1 MFKSFTLAALAA
13 VAAAQYRQ
21 QLGYGYQQEAAQP
34 AYAIPEFNQKID
46 VSKRQ
51 PDRYDDDLKGKV
63 GGYGYGIATDGY
75 DDGYRSSY
83 LTGGRRHQ
91 NLDLSGK
98 GQQIGYGAVRK
109 DARREDSDL
118 NTDKESANLRHENGD
133 HQNQEYG
140 EQDLRTD
147 DDLDARGLSGLT
159 GGSRR
164 EYGGYSDSYGY
175 GYQAQPS
182 YRRY

>member
-13 VAAAQYRQ
+13 VAAAQYKQAQGGYGNGSYRTYQ
-21 QLGYGYQQEAAQP
+21 QAPSYDLDDRLGYRGTEAAQP
-34 AYAIPEFNQKID
+34 AYAVPELNQKLD

-51 PDRYDDDLKGKV
+51 PDRYDDDLDRRGV
-63 GGYGYGIATDGY
+63 YGYGVDSDGY

-83 LTGGRRHQ
+83 ATGGRRHQ
-91 NLDLSGK
+91 NLDLSGQ
-98 GQQIGYGAVRK
+98 GQQLGYGAVRS

-140 EQDLRTD
+140 EKDLRND

-164 EYGGYSDSYGY
+164 D
-175 GYQAQPS
+175 
-182 YRRY
+182 